1 MKQERLNDAAIA
13 LCRIL
18 QAAGVKHGIFGGYGI
33 GALGGPRESK
43 DVDCIASI
51 TNAEVIA
58 IVNFKNA
65 FVYVNH
71 GRDDYASFLWSDRP
85 SRERASP
92 GKSFREL
99 GSRSAIRDARSPNL
113 DPAGNRKVRAAAL
126 RDKYHDS
133 ADIRWLEGNYRPLLI
148 ERRDVVNLDYA
159 GLAMKR
165 YPELEFVFNRIGIDV
180 QAAKARVA
188 AVYLSGLPPPQNGD
202 FQQGLHG

>member
-1 MKQERLNDAAIA
+1 MSTTVEMIMRLSCGPIG
-13 LCRIL
+13 
-18 QAAGVKHGIFGGYGI
+18 QAENEQVLVKVFVNSVPGRMSVICGIYCKRLTI
-33 GALGGPRESK
+33 DLGALYGMHGVQTLIRQ
-43 DVDCIASI
+43 VIGQI
-51 TNAEVIA
+51 TGTGNI
-58 IVNFKNA
+58 F
-65 FVYVNH
+65 H
-71 GRDDYASFLWSDRP
+71 
-85 SRERASP
+85 
-92 GKSFREL
+92 
-99 GSRSAIRDARSPNL
+99 L
-113 DPAGNRKVRAAAL
+113 DPSFIFIRKVRAAAL